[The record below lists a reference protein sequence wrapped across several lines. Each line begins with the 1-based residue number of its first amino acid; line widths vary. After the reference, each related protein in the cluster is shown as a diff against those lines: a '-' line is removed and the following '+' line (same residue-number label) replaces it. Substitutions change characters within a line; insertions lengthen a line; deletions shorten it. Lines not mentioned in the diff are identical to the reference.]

1 MALSGLCTFVRS
13 ERMQTVRTLTAWMK
27 ISENIFKISENPNVS
42 VKNRRYHQGKVLWNT
57 NYMVKWAFSNILFFS
72 SKYDIILSFF
82 LFSCVKLL
90 LNATIVHQDGQTPCQ
105 QRAKT
110 NDLALFDRLTAA
122 TLVGGKII
130 RCVTFDSQTAT
141 ILSEFSALES
151 EARCHLS
158 VCSLFSSYWIGV
170 QFDGLGGVLLNIL
183 ECNCGRV
190 WLSWYVYGIFYV
202 RFRSRWSHL

>member
-1 MALSGLCTFVRS
+1 MENF
-13 ERMQTVRTLTAWMK
+13 TV
-27 ISENIFKISENPNVS
+27 S
-42 VKNRRYHQGKVLWNT
+42 T
-57 NYMVKWAFSNILFFS
+57 NYMVKWKYSTIVFNEVLFFS
-72 SKYDIILSFF
+72 SKYDIFLSFS

-110 NDLALFDRLTAA
+110 NDLAPFDRLTAA

>member
-1 MALSGLCTFVRS
+1 MENFT
-13 ERMQTVRTLTAWMK
+13 
-27 ISENIFKISENPNVS
+27 IS
-42 VKNRRYHQGKVLWNT
+42 T
-57 NYMVKWAFSNILFFS
+57 NYMVKWKYSTIVFNEVLFFS
-72 SKYDIILSFF
+72 SKYDIFLSFS

-90 LNATIVHQDGQTPCQ
+90 LNAPIVHQDGQTPCQ

-110 NDLALFDRLTAA
+110 NDLAPFDRLTAA

>member
-13 ERMQTVRTLTAWMK
+13 ERMQTVRTLTARMK

-72 SKYDIILSFF
+72 SKYDIILSFSF
-82 LFSCVKLL
+82 FSCVKLL

-110 NDLALFDRLTAA
+110 NDLAPFDRLTAA